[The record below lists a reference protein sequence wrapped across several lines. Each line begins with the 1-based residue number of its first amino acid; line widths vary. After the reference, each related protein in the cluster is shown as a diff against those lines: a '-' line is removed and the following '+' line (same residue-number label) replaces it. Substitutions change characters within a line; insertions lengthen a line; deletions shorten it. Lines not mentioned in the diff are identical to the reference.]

1 MEQIQFNIKYSIA
14 IGVNKFDE
22 IKVIKYEYYEF
33 YAENILKVNPNQIQ
47 TLNSRSQ
54 LIFSNLR

>member
-14 IGVNKFDE
+14 IGVNKIDE

>member
-14 IGVNKFDE
+14 IGVNKLDE

-33 YAENILKVNPNQIQ
+33 YAQNTLKVNPNQIQ

-54 LIFSNLR
+54 LIFSNLI